1 MNFYYA
7 KLKKVNNG
15 IMVFNSEEARDKWVA
30 FDDDFSKAC
39 DEPKKY
45 FLEREPIT
53 EEQAIELGGRE
64 LIKKE
69 NYHPSKLEKM
79 IAIHW
84 NWLKEIKH

>member
-15 IMVFNSEEARDKWVA
+15 IMVFNSKE
-30 FDDDFSKAC
+30 
-39 DEPKKY
+39 
-45 FLEREPIT
+45 
-53 EEQAIELGGRE
+53 GGRE

-84 NWLKEIKH
+84 N